1 LRSLLRPGR
10 QGRRRRRSDPAVAA
24 ESRAP
29 AEQAAPAV
37 RDARRANQQTT
48 EGGNRSSRPQCR
60 RYSPGRLAP
69 YALARCSV
77 LVVLVFVLVVIV
89 DVVLIGVSGVIGI
102 IVIRIGRIGLARVR
116 SQLLLELIE
125 VGVRA
130 VVLQLPS
137 YLDLLCLCAAA
148 THWRDPLRRHV
159 GRIAPD

>member
-1 LRSLLRPGR
+1 TLAPPTLSYRLPLHDALPISLTIP
-10 QGRRRRRSDPAVAA
+10 ST
-24 ESRAP
+24 SRAPRASTAAQRSCSSRGVSCP

-37 RDARRANQQTT
+37 RDARQTNQQTT
-48 EGGNRSSRPQCR
+48 EGGNRSSRPQCC

-116 SQLLLELIE
+116 SQLL
-125 VGVRA
+125 
-130 VVLQLPS
+130 
-137 YLDLLCLCAAA
+137 
-148 THWRDPLRRHV
+148 
-159 GRIAPD
+159 